1 MARGYASST
10 NVSINRRFAC
20 RRPRATRRAWSST
33 SAYSTICS
41 TASRSSGRAR
51 PHACGRTEK
60 SARRGS
66 TDRSRVI
73 MDGLAVDAATAE
85 ARIAALEAA
94 LATERSALAEAREQ
108 VAKLVD
114 ERARLIEERE
124 LLRASHERL
133 RLELE
138 LLRRRIFLAK
148 AERVDST

>member
-20 RRPRATRRAWSST
+20 PRPKATRRAWSST
-33 SAYSTICS
+33 SACSMICS
-41 TASRSSGRAR
+41 MASRSSDRAR
-51 PHACGRTEK
+51 PRACGRTK
-60 SARRGS
+60 KNARRGS

-94 LATERSALAEAREQ
+94 LAIERSALADAREQ

-114 ERARLIEERE
+114 ERARLLEERD
-124 LLRASHERL
+124 LLSAS
-133 RLELE
+133 
-138 LLRRRIFLAK
+138 
-148 AERVDST
+148 

>member
-10 NVSINRRFAC
+10 NVSINRHFAC
-20 RRPRATRRAWSST
+20 PRPKATRRAWSST
-33 SAYSTICS
+33 SACSMICS
-41 TASRSSGRAR
+41 MASRSSDRAR
-51 PHACGRTEK
+51 PRACGRTK
-60 SARRGS
+60 KNARRGS

-94 LATERSALAEAREQ
+94 LADAREQ
-108 VAKLVD
+108 VAKLAD

-124 LLRASHERL
+124 ILRASHERL

-138 LLRRRIFLAK
+138 LLRRRIFIAK
-148 AERVDST
+148 A